1 MNDHH
6 TGIDRELLQR
16 IVQLADEREVP
27 VGLLPIEEIAA
38 ALGIS
43 RMTLYRRIGT
53 RQSLNEAV
61 RALGIEPGQEPD
73 AHERAVQAAADL
85 IRRDG
90 IAALTVESVAMKA
103 RCALP
108 TIYAQFGSRNGLL
121 AAVFERHVPILAV
134 RDALMDVPAGEE
146 AAFQATV
153 ARAYHVIL
161 DAIAGDR
168 ELFRALLAEAL
179 RDPSGEIDEFLVD
192 RYVPAVA
199 SHIVP
204 WIERHIASGV
214 IRRVPVVLVLHQF
227 IAPVLLHTATRPIL
241 DAAGIFALP
250 PLEETC
256 DLLAEMFA
264 RAVIAER

>member
-1 MNDHH
+1 MTDHH
-6 TGIDRELLQR
+6 AGIDREVLQR
-16 IVQLADEREVP
+16 ILHLAEEREVP

-38 ALGIS
+38 ALGVS

-53 RQSLNEAV
+53 RQALNEAV

-73 AHERAVQAAADL
+73 AHERSVQAAADL

-90 IAALTVESVAMKA
+90 IAALTVESVALKA

-134 RDALMDVPAGEE
+134 RDALQEVRPGDVE
-146 AAFQATV
+146 AFRVTV
-153 ARAYHVIL
+153 ARAYRVIL
-161 DAIAGDR
+161 DAVGSDR

-179 RDPSGEIDEFLVD
+179 RDPSGEIDEFLVS

-214 IRRVPVVLVLHQF
+214 IRRLPVVLVLHQF
-227 IAPVLLHTATRPIL
+227 IAPVLLHTATRPIV
-241 DAAGIFALP
+241 DASGIFPLP
-250 PLEETC
+250 DLDETC
-256 DLLAEMFA
+256 NQLAEMFV
-264 RAVIAER
+264 RAVMSTT

>member
-1 MNDHH
+1 MTDHQA
-6 TGIDRELLQR
+6 GLDRELLQR
-16 IVQLADEREVP
+16 IIRIAEERQVP

-53 RQSLNEAV
+53 RQALNDAV
-61 RALGIEPGQEPD
+61 RELGIEPGHEPD
-73 AHERAVQAAADL
+73 AYERAVQAAADL

-121 AAVFERHVPILAV
+121 TAVFQRHVPIFAV
-134 RDALMDVPAGEE
+134 KDALLDVTPGDETGLRE
-146 AAFQATV
+146 TV
-153 ARAYHVIL
+153 AKAYRVIFE
-161 DAIAGDR
+161 AVGGDR

-179 RDPSGEIDEFLVD
+179 RDPSGEIDEFLVS

-204 WIERHIASGV
+204 WIERHIASGML
-214 IRRVPVVLVLHQF
+214 RRLPVVLVLHQF
-227 IAPVLLHTATRPIL
+227 LAPVLLHTATRPIVESSGL
-241 DAAGIFALP
+241 FDLP
-250 PLEETC
+250 PLDDTW
-256 DLLAEMFA
+256 DQLADFFV
-264 RAVIAER
+264 RSVIADR